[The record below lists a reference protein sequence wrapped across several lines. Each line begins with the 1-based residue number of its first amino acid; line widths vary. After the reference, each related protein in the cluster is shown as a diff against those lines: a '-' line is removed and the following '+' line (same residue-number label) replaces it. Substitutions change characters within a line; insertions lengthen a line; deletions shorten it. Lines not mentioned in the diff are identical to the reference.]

1 MNLLKFAL
9 LELIIAHLQMYKE
22 MLARHQD
29 MLARM
34 DATITYYKNE
44 VKDAKQMLKKLKQY
58 NVLSSADVES
68 AIEAAKVTVRRA
80 TAAKQDCVNAF
91 ITVKEETQRAVL
103 ELVICFNS
111 L

>member
-1 MNLLKFAL
+1 MNLLKYTL
-9 LELIIAHLQMYKE
+9 LELIIAHLQMYKD

-34 DATITYYKNE
+34 DATITYYKNT
-44 VKDAKQMLKKLKQY
+44 KQIFKKLKQH
-58 NVLSSADVES
+58 NVPSSAAVES
-68 AIEAAKVTVRRA
+68 AIEAAKVAVRRA

-91 ITVKEETQRAVL
+91 ITAKEETQRAVL

>member
-34 DATITYYKNE
+34 DATITYYKNT
-44 VKDAKQMLKKLKQY
+44 KQIFKKLKQH
-58 NVLSSADVES
+58 NVPSSAVES